1 MGDNSTAKPV
11 FTFDTSRGSSSSS
24 STRSSTPNLD
34 ELKDWIQIVVIPR
47 REKDAVPQNWKGQK
61 EKESPSHQHLKC
73 LIFWRTIQQKGVEE
87 ENVNILKAM
96 QEEKKEFFSQFLS
109 FPKIPKRSEY
119 LLRKGIG
126 QNILGVMY
134 LSILIPRVCH
144 PKEIK
149 REMDRR
155 PVVWHYLLQ
164 NSSIVMGYPLGKVAW
179 LNSKHSWAIPTY
191 VSNTTPPPWGLTLT
205 GTSVEIVRELVNWL
219 IENVHPLV
227 IVYKSWPWLCF
238 GCVSVF
244 HVVQASIFQNIFFV
258 LWYGTTK
265 WWQTIHERI
274 SHLKFVFLFFYY
286 W

>member
-1 MGDNSTAKPV
+1 MQFLKIEKAKKKKKV
-11 FTFDTSRGSSSSS
+11 QVISIWNAWFFEGLYNKKGKSWRGKSKHSKSNA
-24 STRSSTPNLD
+24 R
-34 ELKDWIQIVVIPR
+34 
-47 REKDAVPQNWKGQK
+47 G
-61 EKESPSHQHLKC
+61 
-73 LIFWRTIQQKGVEE
+73 
-87 ENVNILKAM
+87 
-96 QEEKKEFFSQFLS
+96 KKEFFSQFFS
-109 FPKIPKRSEY
+109 FLKDSKKELVSPEEHHWSEY
-119 LLRKGIG
+119 F
-126 QNILGVMY
+126 GVMY

-149 REMDRR
+149 RGMDGRS
-155 PVVWHYLLQ
+155 VVWHYLLQ